1 VEVMTSQHYDMLFAI
16 VLVCCPLMVLVL
28 FMATCYIK
36 TIAEEVCEIR
46 TQHRLISIHAL
57 EIRKSLEKFSR
68 DYESFENEDYAWKR
82 NR

>member
-1 VEVMTSQHYDMLFAI
+1 MSPQHYDMLFAT
-16 VLVCCPLMVLVL
+16 VLVCCPLTVLVL
-28 FMATCYIK
+28 FMAACYLK

-57 EIRKSLEKFSR
+57 EIRKSLEKFSS
-68 DYESFENEDYAWKR
+68 DYEFYEQSKKD